1 MGLFKCPSC
10 PSRHTRVK
18 ESREAVPFV
27 RYRICDKCGYRFKTV
42 EVHLEKDSEDYVDMV
57 ARMSAERMIDRILNT
72 IISRPVKRILIE
84 QVKRKAGVK
93 KGKATSPAE
102 LFQ

>member
-1 MGLFKCPSC
+1 
-10 PSRHTRVK
+10 
-18 ESREAVPFV
+18 
-27 RYRICDKCGYRFKTV
+27 
-42 EVHLEKDSEDYVDMV
+42 MV